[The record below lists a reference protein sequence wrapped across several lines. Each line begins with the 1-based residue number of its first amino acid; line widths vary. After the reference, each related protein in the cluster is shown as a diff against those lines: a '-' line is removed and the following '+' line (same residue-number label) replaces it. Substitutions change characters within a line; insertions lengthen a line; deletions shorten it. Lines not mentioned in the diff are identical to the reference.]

1 MKWRTLIFSLI
12 TLSFIAS
19 FFSSAFAEEKEAF
32 GLTSYGAITLDS
44 LKSAGLLKLNGTS
57 VAALQVKGSLI
68 AKDATIGSLE
78 IFGEANLSNST
89 VEKTSSIFG
98 TLQATHAIFL
108 QPLTLQTRKATF
120 TASKLDSIR
129 IQSNEDRKGKQVL
142 ELRQGTEVNGPIV
155 FESGNGE
162 VHVSRN
168 SHLFGPVTGGKIL
181 KSK

>member
-32 GLTSYGAITLDS
+32 GLTSYGAITLES

-98 TLQATHAIFL
+98 TLQATHAKFL

-129 IQSNEDRKGKQVL
+129 VQPTESKGKQIL
-142 ELRQGTEVNGPIV
+142 ELRQGTEVNGSIV

-162 VHVSRN
+162 VHISRN
-168 SHLFGPVTGGKIL
+168 SHLFGSVTGGKVL
-181 KSK
+181 KK